1 MGFNPMGGRRPKPA
15 DLAIFVSS
23 LVVLALVLLWGFRV
37 I

>member
-1 MGFNPMGGRRPKPA
+1 MGFNPLGGRRPKIG

-23 LVVLALVLLWGFRV
+23 LVVLTLVLLWGFRV